1 MNPTLTWPCL
11 RSLHHHYHQTSS
23 TFNLSKHRFRS
34 VLGRT
39 GEASSRTGG
48 GRTRTGEGIRGNF
61 SVVMGGPSSSSVSNE
76 GDLTLDN
83 SNINISDS
91 DNRSIGAHAFLSGVM
106 PKKEIGVE
114 RFLAAHP
121 EYDGRGILIAIFGM
135 IYLFL
140 SVCTCP
146 YA

>member
-1 MNPTLTWPCL
+1 MLGRTGEA
-11 RSLHHHYHQTSS
+11 SS
-23 TFNLSKHRFRS
+23 KTGEGRT
-34 VLGRT
+34 RT
-39 GEASSRTGG
+39 GEASSRTG
-48 GRTRTGEGIRGNF
+48 EGIRRNF
-61 SVVMGGPSSSSVSNE
+61 SVVMGGPSSSVSNE
-76 GDLTLDN
+76 GDLTLEN

-91 DNRSIGAHAFLSGVM
+91 NNRSIDAHAFLSGVM

-140 SVCTCP
+140 SVCMRP
-146 YA
+146 YE